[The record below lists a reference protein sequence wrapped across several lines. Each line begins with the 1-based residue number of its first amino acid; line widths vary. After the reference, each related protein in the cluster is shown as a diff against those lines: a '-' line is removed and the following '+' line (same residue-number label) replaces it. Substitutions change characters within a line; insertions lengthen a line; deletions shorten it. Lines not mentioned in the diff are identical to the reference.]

1 MSTQY
6 PINCVDSRRRAPA
19 LLPGAFLMR
28 FFSPFQKMG
37 NRSWTILAVILVFNF
52 VIWTGSRQPAPTEPD
67 WTKVIKNVSFSPYRN
82 DQDPYGKRYPTH
94 EQIRDDMRFLKGK
107 VESVR
112 TYSSLNGLEIV
123 PGLAAAHGMRIA
135 AGAWLDRRLV
145 ENEKELANLISNAN
159 RYHSID
165 RVIVGNEAVLR
176 SDVSVKQLI
185 HYLDRVRGAVK
196 VPVSTAE
203 PWHVWLKYPEL
214 AEHVD
219 YIAIHVLP
227 YWERVGLDDAVPWVM
242 DCYNRVRTAF
252 PGKPVWLAEVGWP
265 SHGVRNGAAKP
276 SLLNASVFIRRFLN
290 LADRENLDYCIMEA
304 FDQSWKGG
312 VEGRV
317 GAYWGLFDG
326 ERRDKVIMQGPLK
339 ENLFWLYQAL
349 TALLGLWP
357 VALYLRHRRNNLSS
371 SRLFFAVLLQA
382 TACVMVW
389 FIYAPICSG
398 FLLSEMVIW
407 AFLLPMQ
414 LGLIGVVLVNGAEM
428 SDMLWQ
434 EGLKRR
440 FTSVDPF
447 SPEMLPPVSIH
458 VAICSEPPEMVR
470 QTLDSLA
477 ALDYPDFEVLVID
490 NNTSDP
496 ALWQPVEQHC
506 ARMGNRFRFFHLPV
520 HPGFK
525 AGALNFALE
534 HTDPRCE
541 VVAVVDSDY
550 VVRPDWLKALVPHFK
565 RPEVAVVQAPQDH
578 RQWEGD
584 MFKTMCNW
592 EYHGFFA
599 IGMVYRNE
607 HNAIIQHGTMTLI
620 RRNVLDPSRWSEWCI
635 CEDAELG
642 LRILAQG
649 YEAVYV
655 PESFG
660 QGLTP
665 DSFAGYKRQ
674 RFRWAYGAVQ
684 ILKRHSRL
692 LFSVAKRGALTRAQR
707 YHFVAGWLPWFA
719 DALHYVITWIWI
731 FWAVAMMAWPEVFGP
746 PLSVFLYPVMG
757 AFLFR
762 LVHFVALYR
771 SRVNCSLLSCLGA
784 ALAGQALT
792 PTIARAVISGLFT
805 SDRPFM
811 RTPKCENRPALAQA
825 FLMAREEVVMMLM
838 LVLVALQLTMGSERT
853 NPDALLW
860 AGVILVH
867 SLPYVSAAVM
877 AALSVRRPD
886 ALRAP
891 RSFHIAGPG
900 MSRPVSL

>member
-1 MSTQY
+1 MSANY
-6 PINCVDSRRRAPA
+6 PIDCISTTRSTPA
-19 LLPGAFLMR
+19 LLPGASLMR

-37 NRSWTILAVILVFNF
+37 NRSWIILAVIIVFNF
-52 VIWTGSRQPAPTEPD
+52 LIWMSSRQPVTTEPE
-67 WTKVIKNVSFSPYRN
+67 WTKVIKNVSFSPYRI
-82 DQDPYGKRYPTH
+82 DQDPYHKRYPTH
-94 EQIRDDMRFLKGK
+94 EQIRDDLRFLKGK

-123 PGLAAAHGMRIA
+123 PGLAAAHGMKVS
-135 AGAWLDRRLV
+135 AGAWIDRRLD

-159 RYHSID
+159 RYHSIN

-176 SDVSVKQLI
+176 SDVSVEELI
-185 HYLDRVRGAVK
+185 DYLDRVRGAVT

-227 YWERVGLDDAVPWVM
+227 YWEGIGLDVAVQWVT
-242 DCYNRVRTAF
+242 DCYGRVRAAF

-265 SHGVRNGAAKP
+265 SHGVRNRAAKP
-276 SLLNASVFIRRFLN
+276 SLLNASVFARRFLN
-290 LADRENLDYCIMEA
+290 LAERENLDYCIMEA
-304 FDQSWKGG
+304 FDQPWKGG

-326 ERRDKVIMQGPLK
+326 ERRDKVMMQGPLK
-339 ENLFWLYQAL
+339 ENLFWLYQCL
-349 TALLGLWP
+349 TALLGLLP
-357 VALYLRHRRNNLSS
+357 VAIYLRHKRTGLSGG
-371 SRLFFAVLLQA
+371 RFFFAVLLQA
-382 TACVMVW
+382 AVCVLVW
-389 FIYAPICSG
+389 FAYAPVCSG
-398 FLLSEMVIW
+398 FLFGEMVIW

-414 LGLIGVVLVNGAEM
+414 IGLIGVVLINGAEM

-440 FTSVDPF
+440 FTSVDTP
-447 SPEMLPPVSIH
+447 SPETLPPVSIH

-477 ALDYPDFEVLVID
+477 ALDYPDLEVLVID

-506 ARMGNRFRFFHLPV
+506 ARLGSRFRFFHLPV

-525 AGALNFALE
+525 AGALNFALK

-541 VVAVVDSDY
+541 IIAVVDSDY
-550 VVRPDWLKALVPHFK
+550 VVCPNWLKDLVPHFK
-565 RPEVAVVQAPQDH
+565 RPQVAVVQAPQDH

-584 MFKTMCNW
+584 LFKTMCNW

-607 HNAIIQHGTMTLI
+607 DNAIIQHGTMTLI
-620 RRNVLDPSRWSEWCI
+620 RRKVLDQLNWGEWCI

-642 LRILAQG
+642 LRIFAQG

-660 QGLTP
+660 QGVTP

-684 ILKRHSRL
+684 ILKRHYRL
-692 LFSVAKRGALTRAQR
+692 LFAVAERGALTRAQR

-719 DALHYVITWIWI
+719 DAFHYIITWIWV
-731 FWAVAMMAWPEVFGP
+731 FWALAMMAWPAVFGP

-771 SRVNCSLLSCLGA
+771 NRVKCSLISCLGA

-792 PTIARAVISGLFT
+792 PTIARAVISGLIT

-811 RTPKCENRPALAQA
+811 RTPKCENRPALTQA
-825 FLMAREEVVMMLM
+825 FLMAREEVVMLLM
-838 LVLVALQLTMGSERT
+838 LALVAAQLTMGSGRT
-853 NPDALLW
+853 NPDVLLW

-867 SLPYVSAAVM
+867 SLPYAAAAVM
-877 AALSVRRPD
+877 ALLSVRRPD
-886 ALRAP
+886 AVRTA
-891 RSFHIAGPG
+891 RSFRIAEPN